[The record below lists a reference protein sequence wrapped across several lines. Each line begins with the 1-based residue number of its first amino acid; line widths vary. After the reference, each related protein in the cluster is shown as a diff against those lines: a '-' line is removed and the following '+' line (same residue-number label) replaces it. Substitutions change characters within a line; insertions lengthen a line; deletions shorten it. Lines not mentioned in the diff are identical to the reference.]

1 MRSHLAKKSLIYTL
15 EFLGLYTLIFIII
28 GLFHLGFARISTGIL
43 GKEKYQIILADR
55 LISSV
60 KWMVVCFVIILLTW
74 IVRRSKDG
82 WTLKDLG
89 FRAHEGWGKDVWM
102 GVLLS
107 CLIFLISFPLNIIV
121 FPGQAELSADS
132 AFYNS
137 LLTSS
142 FPLIYIFLSFLFMA
156 LSTLGAAFWEEVF
169 WRGYLQTLFSRK
181 ISPVTGFLLT
191 ALVFGVGHFFTR
203 PDWGKWGMVLASG
216 VFLDALFF
224 GMAYYITES
233 LIVVAVMHFLLN
245 MWGDYPLIVYISGNR
260 KGAYMFI
267 VLLAFLSLG
276 VCIKG
281 RQKIKL
287 FWLKTSKI
295 FSSYGWKMV
304 ALGIVLGG
312 AGLVYERGK
321 AWLRILLQKNN
332 PFLLAVILAAFSALA
347 LGLSF
352 AYKNNK
358 ILSRKDGMS

>member
-1 MRSHLAKKSLIYTL
+1 MTSHLAKKSLIYTL
-15 EFLGLYTLIFIII
+15 EFLGLYTIIFIII
-28 GLFHLGFARISTGIL
+28 GLFHLGFARISTGFL

-60 KWMVVCFVIILLTW
+60 KWMVVCFVITLLTW

-82 WTLKDLG
+82 WKLKDLG
-89 FRAHEGWGKDVWM
+89 FRVHEGWGKDIWM
-102 GVLLS
+102 GILLF
-107 CLIFLISFPLNIIV
+107 CLIFLISLPLNIIV

-132 AFYNS
+132 ALYNS
-137 LLTSS
+137 LLTSF
-142 FPLIYIFLSFLFMA
+142 FPPIYICLSFIFMA
-156 LSTLGAAFWEEVF
+156 FSTFGAAFWEEVF

-181 ISPVTGFLLT
+181 MSPVTGFLLA

-203 PDWGKWGMVLASG
+203 PDWGKWGMLFALGVL
-216 VFLDALFF
+216 LDALFF

-233 LIVVAVMHFLLN
+233 LIGVAMMHFLLN
-245 MWGDYPLIVYISGNR
+245 MWWDYPLMVYISGNR

-267 VLLAFLSLG
+267 ALLAFLSLG
-276 VCIKG
+276 VCIIG

-287 FWLKTSKI
+287 FWLKTREI

-304 ALGIVLGG
+304 ALGIILGG
-312 AGLVYERGK
+312 VGLVYEWGK
-321 AWLRILLQKNN
+321 AWVRIFLQKNN
-332 PFLLAVILAAFSALA
+332 PFLLALILAAFSALA

-358 ILSRKDGMS
+358 ILSRKDGIS